1 MLLSELEALSTQM
14 PLASARNWQT
24 KLLRETPPSTLKLV
38 KKQTIFYIKI
48 KSKTIFIYKKYTL
61 II

>member
-38 KKQTIFYIKI
+38 KKKRKKLYKNKKQNNFYI
-48 KSKTIFIYKKYTL
+48 
-61 II
+61 

>member
-38 KKQTIFYIKI
+38 KKKTKKFLYKNKKQNNFYI
-48 KSKTIFIYKKYTL
+48 
-61 II
+61 